1 MYEDGKRGV
10 GVYRID
16 YGSRDAYKFY
26 KKNTI
31 KELQSDYKIYRS
43 VCDDYNKAL
52 VDKMLDKSG
61 EIKLFVRLGFMRVKK
76 TKMNFTDKNTLSV
89 DWQSSKK
96 FKKRMYHMNDH
107 TGGYKYRF
115 YWKRG
120 AVKNITA
127 YAFIPTRT
135 NARRLASILKDK
147 DRELD
152 YFM

>member
-1 MYEDGKRGV
+1 MYENSKRGD
-10 GVYRID
+10 GVYKRD
-16 YGSRDAYKFY
+16 YGCRDVYKFY

-31 KELQSDYKIYRS
+31 KELQSDYKVFRD
-43 VCDDYNKAL
+43 VCDSYNKEL
-52 VDKMLDKSG
+52 INKVLDKSA
-61 EIKLFVRLGFMRVKK
+61 EVKFLVRLGFFRVKK
-76 TKMNFTDKNTLSV
+76 TKMNFSDKNTLRI
-89 DWQSSKK
+89 DWKRSKE
-96 FKKRMYHMNDH
+96 FKKRIYHMNEH

-115 YWKRG
+115 YWKKG

-135 NARRLASILKDK
+135 NARRLASILKDE